1 MATEGPALAAAGGA
15 AAPPMLDT
23 VQRTVVTVALA
34 LAVFMNVL
42 DVSIANV
49 SIPTIAG
56 FLGVSAENGTWVITS
71 FAVSNAIAVPISGW
85 LAKRVGEVR
94 LFVICTLLFTFFS
107 WLCGMSFSFP
117 MLLAARAL
125 QGAVAGPMIPLS
137 QSLLLS
143 NYPRHKHGFAN
154 GIWGMTAVV
163 GPVAGPILGGWITD
177 HINWSWI
184 FYINVP
190 FGLLA
195 AWLTWLILHERETA
209 TQRRPVDKIGL
220 ALLIIG
226 VACLQI
232 MLDTGNNHGW
242 FESPRIVTLGVIALV
257 SLTFF
262 VVWELTDEHPIV
274 DLHLFKRRN
283 FAVATTAMSL
293 GYLTFF
299 AGVVIF
305 PLWLQT
311 QQGYTAAWAGLAT
324 ASLGVFGIVFSPIVG
339 HLADRIDV
347 RILVTLGFI
356 VFAAVSFTNAN
367 VNTDVTF
374 WGLFL
379 PRLPWGFGIACFF
392 IPLITLSLS
401 GLHGS
406 QIASASGLFNFMRLL
421 ALGFGTSISV
431 TLWDRRAT
439 LHDYQLAANLT
450 PYSPLTQQAL
460 QHAQALGMQPE
471 QSLGALTHTIARQ
484 AFMLATNDVFWISG
498 WVFVALIGVIWIAG
512 RPQRARG

>member
-1 MATEGPALAAAGGA
+1 
-15 AAPPMLDT
+15 MLDT
-23 VQRTVVTVALA
+23 AQRAVITMALA

-85 LAKRVGEVR
+85 LARRVGEVR
-94 LFVICTLLFTFFS
+94 LFVICTLLFTLFS

-117 MLLAARAL
+117 MLLIARAL
-125 QGAVAGPMIPLS
+125 QGAAAGPMIPLS

-143 NYPRHKHGFAN
+143 NYPREKHGFAN

-190 FGLLA
+190 VGLFS
-195 AWLTWLILHERETA
+195 AWLTWVILHRRETA
-209 TQRRPVDKIGL
+209 TRRQPVDVVGL
-220 ALLIIG
+220 GLLIVGI
-226 VACLQI
+226 ACLQV

-242 FESPRIVTLGVIALV
+242 FDSPQIIALGLIALV
-257 SLTFF
+257 TLTFF
-262 VVWELTDEHPIV
+262 VAWELTDEHPIV
-274 DLHLFKRRN
+274 DLRLFKRRN

-311 QQGYTAAWAGLAT
+311 QQGYTAEWAGLAT
-324 ASLGVFGIVFSPIVG
+324 ASLGLLGIVFSPIVG

-347 RILVTLGFI
+347 RLLVTIGFI
-356 VFAAVSFTNAN
+356 VFAAVSFANAS
-367 VNTDVTF
+367 VNSEVTF

-379 PRLPWGFGIACFF
+379 PRLAWGLGIACFF

-421 ALGFGTSISV
+421 ALSFGTSISV

-439 LHDYQLAANLT
+439 LHDYHLTANLT
-450 PYSPLTQQAL
+450 PYSPLTQHAL
-460 QHAQALGMQPE
+460 EHAQALGMQPI
-471 QSLGALTHTIARQ
+471 QGLGALAHSVARQ

-498 WVFVALIGVIWIAG
+498 WMFIVLIGVIWVAR
-512 RPQRARG
+512 RPDRATG